1 MVRSKDLNH
10 PVGYAAT
17 PVLTRLYGRET
28 RPHRV
33 APGRGIFR
41 EASLGGG
48 FLGGICTGDGGL
60 NTQRSIA
67 AG

>member
-41 EASLGGG
+41 EASLGGMFWEASLEG
-48 FLGGICTGDGGL
+48 NFPGSLLGGDF
-60 NTQRSIA
+60 
-67 AG
+67 